1 MQDYSQWVNEAQ
13 LGEQV
18 TFAGWVKGK
27 QKQELLQNARILLL
41 PSRHEGM
48 PMSILEAMAYGEA
61 VVSTRVGG
69 IPEVVE
75 EGGSG
80 FLIEPDDEPSL
91 YRTIQRLLD
100 DRGLAERMG
109 RRGREIVK
117 EKFDLEQIHRQLYA
131 LYSPGDWGV
140 KRGKSFTGA
149 GFPQHG
155 RRGNHGGQRAGKS
168 GPPEGD
174 V

>member
-18 TFAGWVKGK
+18 IFAGWVKGK

-41 PSRHEGM
+41 PSRREGM

-69 IPEVVE
+69 IPEAME

-80 FLIEPDDEPSL
+80 FLIEPDDEHSL
-91 YRTIQRLLD
+91 YRTIRRLLD
-100 DRGLAERMG
+100 DRRLAERMG

-131 LYSPGDWGV
+131 LYSRVIGV
-140 KRGKSFTGA
+140 
-149 GFPQHG
+149 
-155 RRGNHGGQRAGKS
+155 
-168 GPPEGD
+168 
-174 V
+174 